1 MFKNQKLR
9 VQIVLAK
16 VENVASA
23 QKQLIVQKQ
32 NKKTEA
38 LEAELAAI
46 KQA

>member
-9 VQIVLAK
+9 AQIVLAK
-16 VENVASA
+16 VEKAAST

-32 NKKTEA
+32 NKKTEV